1 MPVEDLTDRRAGY
14 SRATS
19 GCGKLPSPGEREGS
33 VTLAAAPLDQ
43 RDEAQQRGE
52 HEVIARRQAVAG
64 QCDQP
69 GCDERG
75 KAAEDRYGGTK
86 LKRADR
92 PETAR
97 TIARAERRC
106 TLP

>member
-19 GCGKLPSPGEREGS
+19 GCGKLPSPGEREDS

-64 QCDQP
+64 QSQVAMNGAKP
-69 GCDERG
+69 P
-75 KAAEDRYGGTK
+75 KIA
-86 LKRADR
+86 
-92 PETAR
+92 TAV
-97 TIARAERRC
+97 
-106 TLP
+106 LN